1 MPNPSFL
8 GYLDAPYLDDPY
20 LGGTGFHAW
29 GMEVNLVIDSTKVA
43 AMEVLR
49 NVVDFTAPFGSEV
62 QRNISDALMPIG
74 SEVQRTIDSTHVIGM
89 EVDRLTVASDY
100 RGMEVARLVDDF
112 LNVTGSEAELTIES
126 SGLKGS
132 EVARFVQGFPAS
144 TGMEVNR
151 QILDTFRSVAMEVRR
166 DQSMASWLCEELGY
180 LEQPYLGEPYLVA
193 GICAQMGAE
202 VARVLF
208 KTPATGMEVH
218 RTINSS
224 KPQGMEVLRQ
234 IVDAPHAVGMEAN
247 RLSSAKIGM
256 QVRLVLYNTN
266 RLRILVEFPSRGT
279 SGLNWTAS
287 STAAGD
293 FNVNNLNTDI
303 VEERW
308 QSLNGDTS
316 IILTSDTEVVQGV
329 PVDTVAIL
337 NHNLTSS
344 ASITVEG
351 SNSPIFSPVDQT
363 FTMVPTKNN
372 AYYIAPTFPT
382 VQSRYWRFIIN
393 DSTNPATNIK
403 IGTIVFGTTVI
414 FFGECFVDA
423 VTRRNR
429 HFADKV
435 ATEGFTNVSN
445 DRAVKRAVALEFRN
459 LGYTR
464 GNFANLIDIFDFVR
478 TNLKALWIPD
488 PQDPPR
494 FAVFGKLLQIPD
506 EVHNNLGPEA
516 SDTVDLSLEVD
527 ESQ

>member
-89 EVDRLTVASDY
+89 EVYRLTVVNDY

-132 EVARFVQGFPAS
+132 EVARFVQGFPAA

-208 KTPATGMEVH
+208 KTPATGMEVQ

-303 VEERW
+303 VEER
-308 QSLNGDTS
+308 
-316 IILTSDTEVVQGV
+316 
-329 PVDTVAIL
+329 
-337 NHNLTSS
+337 
-344 ASITVEG
+344 
-351 SNSPIFSPVDQT
+351 
-363 FTMVPTKNN
+363 
-372 AYYIAPTFPT
+372 
-382 VQSRYWRFIIN
+382 
-393 DSTNPATNIK
+393 
-403 IGTIVFGTTVI
+403 
-414 FFGECFVDA
+414 
-423 VTRRNR
+423 
-429 HFADKV
+429 
-435 ATEGFTNVSN
+435 
-445 DRAVKRAVALEFRN
+445 
-459 LGYTR
+459 
-464 GNFANLIDIFDFVR
+464 
-478 TNLKALWIPD
+478 
-488 PQDPPR
+488 
-494 FAVFGKLLQIPD
+494 
-506 EVHNNLGPEA
+506 
-516 SDTVDLSLEVD
+516 
-527 ESQ
+527 